1 MKEDQIRNLK
11 ALLQR
16 LDVVRDK
23 ITARK
28 EGKENFN
35 IFTCLMKYSDEENL
49 HSRFI
54 SSILDPKGS
63 HGLGL
68 LPIDIIL
75 KTLNSSFQY
84 NQETIEVLPSFSNWI
99 QNTKEIRYSPHR

>member
-28 EGKENFN
+28 EGKE
-35 IFTCLMKYSDEENL
+35 ILISLLADE
-49 HSRFI
+49 
-54 SSILDPKGS
+54 
-63 HGLGL
+63 
-68 LPIDIIL
+68 
-75 KTLNSSFQY
+75 
-84 NQETIEVLPSFSNWI
+84 V
-99 QNTKEIRYSPHR
+99 

>member
-35 IFTCLMKYSDEENL
+35 GSPDKPGGL
-49 HSRFI
+49 
-54 SSILDPKGS
+54 SI
-63 HGLGL
+63 
-68 LPIDIIL
+68 
-75 KTLNSSFQY
+75 
-84 NQETIEVLPSFSNWI
+84 
-99 QNTKEIRYSPHR
+99 

>member
-1 MKEDQIRNLK
+1 MQKQYNNMKEDQIRNLK

-54 SSILDPKGS
+54 SSILDPK
-63 HGLGL
+63 
-68 LPIDIIL
+68 
-75 KTLNSSFQY
+75 K
-84 NQETIEVLPSFSNWI
+84 
-99 QNTKEIRYSPHR
+99 R

>member
-35 IFTCLMKYSDEENL
+35 IFTC
-49 HSRFI
+49 
-54 SSILDPKGS
+54 
-63 HGLGL
+63 
-68 LPIDIIL
+68 
-75 KTLNSSFQY
+75 
-84 NQETIEVLPSFSNWI
+84 
-99 QNTKEIRYSPHR
+99 